1 MFSSFAIP
9 DIVGFVGLSFKRVLV
24 SVAFFAVSVNIFT
37 NSSRVSGFLVSL
49 PDIFSPLRSLCSIL
63 YIRVSEKINFFIA
76 IIDDFR
82 GKVSVTRFVIFLE
95 KTRSYLIDGYLRSLV
110 LSAVAL

>member
-1 MFSSFAIP
+1 MFNIFAIP
-9 DIVGFVGLSFKRVLV
+9 DIVGFVGLSFKQALA

-49 PDIFSPLRSLCSIL
+49 PDILSPLRSLCRIL

-76 IIDDFR
+76 VMSVFR
-82 GKVSVTRFVIFLE
+82 GKVSVRCCAIFF
-95 KTRSYLIDGYLRSLV
+95 
-110 LSAVAL
+110 